1 MPNTMNGFR
10 LNECLLLIKAI
21 KDRAREIAFNRYLLN
36 SRIVGKQL
44 CHCLTPNLLSKVHLH
59 RTTIISGQFKWK
71 IVRINEKKRFCNFKF
86 FLHTSNEKIFT
97 NLLKKKIHWSENR

>member
-1 MPNTMNGFR
+1 MPNTMNGLR

-21 KDRAREIAFNRYLLN
+21 KDRAREIAFNSYLWN

-44 CHCLTPNLLSKVHLH
+44 CHGLTPNLLSKVHLH

-71 IVRINEKKRFCNFKF
+71 IVRINEKNDFVILSF
-86 FLHTSNEKIFT
+86 S
-97 NLLKKKIHWSENR
+97 

>member
-1 MPNTMNGFR
+1 MPNTMNGLR

-44 CHCLTPNLLSKVHLH
+44 CHGLTTNLLSKVHLH
-59 RTTIISGQFKWK
+59 GTTIISGQFKWK
-71 IVRINEKKRFCNFKF
+71 IVRINEKNDFVILSF
-86 FLHTSNEKIFT
+86 S
-97 NLLKKKIHWSENR
+97 